1 MKIKLILL
9 ILMLAISINTTSATL
24 TYAGIRD
31 SIYGCPESDNCQ
43 TLHNPFYINVA
54 KQMAAKFPGSIPTAI
69 YIIGQLDTPE
79 TYTYLNFPSPD
90 GTHNY
95 VRFETTDGNEANLD
109 AMDTQGLD
117 YWLQVEPGDASMT
130 DLMALVF
137 GRYGT
142 NHAGHIIGFG
152 IDAEW
157 YRSTHATEGQVVSNS
172 DVNSWINY
180 VHNYDAYCVG
190 GSCRLF
196 LKHFDK
202 SHMPSTH
209 PAGVLLYPLH
219 KPW

>member
-1 MKIKLILL
+1 MKIKLILP

-69 YIIGQLDTPE
+69 YIIVQLDTPE

-117 YWLQVEPGDASMT
+117 YWLQVEPG
-130 DLMALVF
+130 
-137 GRYGT
+137 
-142 NHAGHIIGFG
+142 
-152 IDAEW
+152 
-157 YRSTHATEGQVVSNS
+157 
-172 DVNSWINY
+172 
-180 VHNYDAYCVG
+180 
-190 GSCRLF
+190 
-196 LKHFDK
+196 
-202 SHMPSTH
+202 
-209 PAGVLLYPLH
+209 
-219 KPW
+219 